1 MFKKKSS
8 EVEQFLEEQCALAG
22 EAACKQNHKTVSLIY
37 HHFTKVNWV
46 SSVPPPILFL
56 LFQLSFRKKKKNSPT

>member
-46 SSVPPPILFL
+46 SSVPPPSFSSFSNFLFE
-56 LFQLSFRKKKKNSPT
+56 KKKKNSPT